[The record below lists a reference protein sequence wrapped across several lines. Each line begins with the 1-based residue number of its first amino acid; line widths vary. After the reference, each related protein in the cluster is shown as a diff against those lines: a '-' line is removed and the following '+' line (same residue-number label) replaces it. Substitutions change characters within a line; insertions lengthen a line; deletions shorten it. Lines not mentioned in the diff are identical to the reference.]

1 FPAIS
6 FIPPNWSSDSFVHL
20 VTLKLYLGILIFDVQ
35 LRISILTNFLA
46 DIWRCI
52 NKGQQQGL
60 VLKFVARKAAIGQR
74 SRVAGEESLH
84 GLMHD
89 DMLRHLEK

>member
-1 FPAIS
+1 M
-6 FIPPNWSSDSFVHL
+6 
-20 VTLKLYLGILIFDVQ
+20 
-35 LRISILTNFLA
+35 
-46 DIWRCI
+46 
-52 NKGQQQGL
+52 
-60 VLKFVARKAAIGQR
+60 LKFVARKAAIGQR